1 MGESSHWIG
10 HDMSPD
16 RWGYNQPMTTS
27 RRPRTRRTS
36 SGLGATLAGLLAITV
51 CSVARPT
58 ASADQA
64 RHVTENVLISPGLP
78 PLAIRVDPA
87 FSYLG
92 VHPIRIRDVA
102 GGERHVFVDAEGGK
116 AKRLVVMQFE
126 GFLRGVDGQYRYD
139 LSSSP
144 VVAGFPF
151 RSNGFAFDMDQS
163 LRENPSGEAA
173 ATHAF
178 LTARGLEVPRHWM
191 MWRSLTVADPERRH
205 ELIIFY
211 VEDAQ
216 SHDLTIDDLYQ
227 GDQETEAWSRLQR
240 QLETAANQSFELA
253 PLDDDG
259 KPRRGSWASIPTRP
273 MH

>member
-1 MGESSHWIG
+1 M
-10 HDMSPD
+10 
-16 RWGYNQPMTTS
+16 
-27 RRPRTRRTS
+27 RRIRRS
-36 SGLGATLAGLLAITV
+36 FPGLGATLAGLLAITG
-51 CSVARPT
+51 CGAAKPT
-58 ASADQA
+58 APSDEA
-64 RHVTENVLISPGLP
+64 RHVIDNVLISPGRP

-92 VHPIRIRDVA
+92 RHPIRIRDVA
-102 GGERHVFVDAEGGK
+102 GGERHVFIDAEDGK

-126 GFLRGVDGQYRYD
+126 GFLHGVDNQYRYD
-139 LSSSP
+139 LSRSP

-151 RSNGFAFDMDQS
+151 RSNGFAFDMAES
-163 LRENPSGEAA
+163 LRQNPSGEAA

-191 MWRSLTVADPERRH
+191 MWRSLTVADPDRRH

-227 GDQETEAWSRLQR
+227 DDQETEVWLNLQR
-240 QLETAANQSFELA
+240 QLETAANRVFELA
-253 PLDDDG
+253 PLNDAG
-259 KPRRGSWASIPTRP
+259 KPRRGSWVSIPIRP
-273 MH
+273 MR